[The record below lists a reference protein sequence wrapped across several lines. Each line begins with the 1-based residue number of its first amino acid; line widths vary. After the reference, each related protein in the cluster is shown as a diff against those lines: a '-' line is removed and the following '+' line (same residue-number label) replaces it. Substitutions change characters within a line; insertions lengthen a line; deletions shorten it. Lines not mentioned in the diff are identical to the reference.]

1 MSRLGIKPIPVPE
14 KVKVTVQGPLVS
26 VTGPLGQLSRTFP
39 EGLTVRTDPGF
50 LIVDRR
56 DDSTRQRSLHGT
68 FRKLLSNMVE
78 GSSVG
83 FKKELKIGGVGFR
96 ATLTGNQL
104 SMTLG
109 FSHPISYTIP
119 EGIKVTVDA
128 KQTGLVVQGADKE
141 RVGQVA
147 AEIRRFRRPGVYWA
161 NNEPVGIRY
170 TTEHVR
176 RKAGKAAAGATGAA
190 GGAKK

>member
-1 MSRLGIKPIPVPE
+1 MSRLGKKPIPVPE
-14 KVKVTVQGPLVS
+14 KVKVSIQGPLVS
-26 VTGPLGQLSRTFP
+26 VAGPLGQLSRTLP
-39 EGLTVRTDPGF
+39 EGLTARTDAGL

-78 GSSVG
+78 GSSTG
-83 FKKELKIGGVGFR
+83 FTKELKIGGVGFR
-96 ATLTGNQL
+96 ATLTGNNL

-109 FSHPISYTIP
+109 FSHPINYTIP
-119 EGIKVTVDA
+119 AGIKLTVDA